1 MTREDDP
8 EAFLEIFERAA
19 LAAGLEKAKWAGQL
33 GTLLIGQAQAAYR
46 AISRTDAMDY
56 DKVKGEI
63 LLRLDIT
70 PERRRQAFREREASE
85 VRSPRILWQTLADLL
100 ARWLRPEVASKE
112 QIVDQILMEQFI
124 NDLEE
129 ETRKWVRCH
138 CPASSREALQWAEQ
152 FDAAQGERRK
162 AKGERGTDLA
172 SRRVG
177 EGRGNRKASAQGF
190 SPVPVLPLPRVQAWV
205 EGMPILAV
213 VDTECLLAGRHAPGS
228 WGWKAQ
234 RRSPARPPGRSGRGD
249 LRPAGRRV
257 LWLPCARNSGNC
269 SGGTRRPEGRKEW
282 GQLPSG
288 SPGRRSIH
296 SLLAGGKKSR
306 RI

>member
-1 MTREDDP
+1 MSHPQPLT
-8 EAFLEIFERAA
+8 FYSL
-19 LAAGLEKAKWAGQL
+19 
-33 GTLLIGQAQAAYR
+33 
-46 AISRTDAMDY
+46 
-56 DKVKGEI
+56 GEI

-172 SRRVG
+172 SRRAPWTCHPVCRSWDRKYKLDGGG
-177 EGRGNRKASAQGF
+177 E
-190 SPVPVLPLPRVQAWV
+190 VPVAAVTRSVKAA
-205 EGMPILAV
+205 MPAK
-213 VDTECLLAGRHAPGS
+213 ES
-228 WGWKAQ
+228 
-234 RRSPARPPGRSGRGD
+234 RG
-249 LRPAGRRV
+249 
-257 LWLPCARNSGNC
+257 C
-269 SGGTRRPEGRKEW
+269 SF
-282 GQLPSG
+282 
-288 SPGRRSIH
+288 IH
-296 SLLAGGKKSR
+296 MLSMR
-306 RI
+306 D